1 MKKIYYAQSLFL
13 FLLLF
18 SILTPAQ
25 AQVPS
30 QSTDVMLQGFGWDT
44 YAESNWATLTS
55 QAPEIGQNFDLIWLP
70 PSGNDLTTNSMGYLP
85 VFYFDQNS
93 SFGTENELKT
103 LIQTL
108 NANGTKAIADIVI
121 NHRNGETNW
130 VDFPNE
136 TYNGTTY
143 SWGLEAICEGDEVKD
158 QSLPYASTPT
168 GNPDTGENYG
178 AARDVDHTKANVQNT
193 IHAYLYFL
201 KNEIGY
207 DGWRYDLVKGYA
219 GNYTET
225 YNNTANAYLSV
236 GEFWDSNYDLV
247 TGWIDATNATSTAFD
262 FPAKYALNN
271 AFNNGYNLTEL
282 TWLSGSANQPAGLIH
297 NDYYKK
303 YAITFVDNHDTGRS
317 ENPSRFTGNV
327 LAAYAFILSSPGIPC
342 VWMNHW
348 SDANY
353 KTKINELIEA
363 RKLAGLHSESTVTV
377 NQSAQDLYVATA
389 TGHTGSLIVKIG
401 TGSYNAPA
409 DYTLQT
415 FGTDYAVWTKAGSAP
430 QPDPEPASSI
440 TIRFYNN
447 STAWSNVNVH
457 AWDDAGELTTW
468 PGEAMT
474 DEGSNWYSYTFE
486 NVTGTLNAI
495 FNNGTEQTVNITNI
509 DADACFSTLQSMN
522 GDGKWPHIEVNCTD
536 GVTTSPISV
545 AYQNTQNWTE
555 VYIYTWDAE
564 GNWQTGAWPGTLLSA
579 FQDGWYRYDFDTA
592 LQHVNVIFNNNN
604 GAQTGNIEGVTSTG
618 CYSGITPDYVECP
631 SVIASVAKVQQ
642 SGNQMEIFPNPVKNF
657 INILSEKQI
666 AKVSVASINGN
677 ITDIFENNG
686 ESTQFDVSHLKPG
699 IYFLIVRDTL
709 GNETIGRFIK
719 K

>member
-1 MKKIYYAQSLFL
+1 MKKIYYTQRLVL

-18 SILTPAQ
+18 SFLSPAK

-44 YAESNWATLTS
+44 YSASNWATLIS

-130 VDFPNE
+130 VDFPDE
-136 TYNGTTY
+136 TYNGTTF

-178 AARDVDHTKANVQNT
+178 AARDVDHTKLSVQNT
-193 IHAYLYFL
+193 INAYLDFL

-219 GNYTET
+219 GSYTET

-247 TGWIDATNATSTAFD
+247 TGWIDNTNATSTAFD

-282 TWLSGSANQPAGLIH
+282 VWLSGSANQPAGLIH

-317 ENPSRFTGNV
+317 DNPSRFTGNV

-348 SDANY
+348 NNTSY

-363 RKLAGLHSESTVTV
+363 RKLAGIHSESAVTV
-377 NQSAQDLYVATA
+377 NQSAQNLYVATT
-389 TGHTGSLIVKIG
+389 TGLTGSLIVKIG
-401 TGSYNAPA
+401 TGSYDAPA
-409 DYTLQT
+409 GYTLQT
-415 FGTDYAVWTKAGSAP
+415 VGTDYAVWTNESSDP
-430 QPDPEPASSI
+430 QPDPDPSSSI

-447 STAWSNVNVH
+447 STAWSNVNIH
-457 AWDDAGELTTW
+457 AWDDAGDLTTW

-474 DEGSNWYSYTFE
+474 DEGSNWYSYTFT
-486 NVTGTLNAI
+486 NVTGYLNVL
-495 FNNGTEQTVNITNI
+495 FNDGTEQTVNITNI
-509 DADACFSTLQSMN
+509 NADACFSTLASKYA
-522 GDGKWPHIEVNCTD
+522 DGKWPHIEVNCTD
-536 GVTTSPISV
+536 GVTTNPISV
-545 AYQNTQNWTE
+545 AYQNTENWPD
-555 VYIYTWDAE
+555 VYIYTWDE
-564 GNWQTGAWPGTLLSA
+564 NGDWQTGAWPGTLLSE
-579 FQDGWYRYDFDTA
+579 FQDGWYRYDFDTS
-592 LQHVNVIFNNNN
+592 LQHVNVIFNNNS
-604 GAQTGNIEGVTSTG
+604 GAQTANIEGVTSTG
-618 CYSGITPDYVECP
+618 CYSGNTADYVECP
-631 SVIASVAKVQQ
+631 SVITSVAKIQK

-666 AKVSVASINGN
+666 TKVSVASINGN
-677 ITDIFENNG
+677 ITNIFESND
-686 ESTQFDVSHLKPG
+686 ETPQFDVSHLKPG
-699 IYFLIVRDTL
+699 IYFLIVRYAS
-709 GNETIGRFIK
+709 GNETIGSFIK